1 MTWSGVLGFLG
12 LLLLC
17 DLPADATL
25 QREAVPLLCK
35 KSLKSKPKKAQNKMG
50 KNSIHALSGLTPL
63 PWIHFGFLLVV
74 MVTPGIRSHDELSTL
89 DDSGQGESCME

>member
-1 MTWSGVLGFLG
+1 MTWSGVLCFLG
-12 LLLLC
+12 LLQLC

-25 QREAVPLLCK
+25 QRGAVPLLCRK
-35 KSLKSKPKKAQNKMG
+35 VFNLHPKAQNKMG

-63 PWIHFGFLLVV
+63 PWIHFGFLSVV
-74 MVTPGIRSHDELSTL
+74 MVTPGTRSHDELPTL